1 MHAEVKKILVQVGIK
16 CKITK
21 KNSMTI
27 YGKDK
32 IGTKNKS
39 ILVNCDGDHRINLL
53 ACV

>member
-1 MHAEVKKILVQVGIK
+1 
-16 CKITK
+16 
-21 KNSMTI
+21 MTI

-53 ACV
+53 ACVYSLATGIKTKIPKHF